1 MLSREQLIEEQQ
13 LRKLVRKA
21 IYKVYEKKQNQ
32 KTNEETKLRSIIQDL
47 IKEAASD
54 PEETPH
60 KSTGINVL
68 EGLLKKIVPVIE
80 IDFKKLTTAQEQRD
94 SYKAHILTAIENALA
109 PARVMDVA
117 PLDIEEQD
125 KINVNIEDDEE
136 EKFIDVRGEKEP
148 EEEEENKSDA
158 EKEGFAIS
166 GEDETGRDMAYS
178 TFKSIETQVVDAFDL
193 LSNNEDKELFYDYL
207 LTNVKL
213 YFDKFEEEMAVSV
226 EEPTTPEYEKAKKDN
241 EEDTIEEPT
250 EQEPADEEGEEDLDL
265 GDIADL

>member
-47 IKEAASD
+47 IKEAAGD

-68 EGLLKKIVPVIE
+68 EGLLKKIIPVIE

-109 PARVMDVA
+109 PARVNDIA
-117 PLDIEEQD
+117 PLDLSEQD
-125 KINVNIEDDEE
+125 NDVNITDADD
-136 EKFIDVRGEKEP
+136 EKFIDVHGETKP
-148 EEEEENKSDA
+148 EEEEESKSDA

-178 TFKSIETQVVDAFDL
+178 TFKSIETQVVEAFEL

-213 YFDKFEEEMAVSV
+213 YFDKFEEEMAVNLD
-226 EEPTTPEYEKAKKDN
+226 EPTTPEYEKAKKDN
-241 EEDTIEEPT
+241 EEETVEEPPR
-250 EQEPADEEGEEDLDL
+250 EEPEEGGLDL
-265 GDIADL
+265 GA

>member
-1 MLSREQLIEEQQ
+1 MLTREQLIEEQQ

-21 IYKVYEKKQNQ
+21 IYKVYERKQNQ
-32 KTNEETKLRSIIQDL
+32 KKNEDNQLRSIIQDL

-68 EGLLKKIVPVIE
+68 EGLLKKIIPVIE
-80 IDFKKLTTAQEQRD
+80 IDFKKLTTAQDQRD

-109 PARVMDVA
+109 PARVMDSA
-117 PLDIEEQD
+117 PLDLSEQD
-125 KINVNIEDDEE
+125 IDVNITDADD

-148 EEEEENKSDA
+148 EEEDENKSDA
-158 EKEGFAIS
+158 EKEGFALS

-207 LTNVKL
+207 ITNVKL
-213 YFDKFEEEMAVSV
+213 YFDKFEEEMAVNL

-241 EEDTIEEPT
+241 VEDTIEEP
-250 EQEPADEEGEEDLDL
+250 AGEEGGEEQDLA
-265 GDIADL
+265 DIAAL

>member
-47 IKEAASD
+47 IKEAAGD

-68 EGLLKKIVPVIE
+68 EGLLKKIIPVIE

-109 PARVMDVA
+109 PARVNDVA
-117 PLDIEEQD
+117 PLDLSEQD
-125 KINVNIEDDEE
+125 IDVNITDSDDD
-136 EKFIDVRGEKEP
+136 KFIDVRGETKPE

-158 EKEGFAIS
+158 EKEGFALS

-178 TFKSIETQVVDAFDL
+178 TFKSIETQVVEAFEL

-213 YFDKFEEEMAVSV
+213 YFDKFEEEMAVDL

-241 EEDTIEEPT
+241 EAETVEEP
-250 EQEPADEEGEEDLDL
+250 AGEEDADL
-265 GDIADL
+265 EDIANL

>member
-32 KTNEETKLRSIIQDL
+32 NTNEEIQLRHLIQDL
-47 IKEAASD
+47 ISEAAGD

-80 IDFKKLTTAQEQRD
+80 IDFKKLTTAQDQRD

-109 PARVMDVA
+109 PARVNDVA
-117 PLDIEEQD
+117 PLDLSEQD
-125 KINVNIEDDEE
+125 IDVNITDADD
-136 EKFIDVRGEKEP
+136 EKFIDVRGEKKPE

-158 EKEGFAIS
+158 EKEGFALDD
-166 GEDETGRDMAYS
+166 EDETGRDMAYS
-178 TFKSIETQVVDAFDL
+178 TFKSIETQIVEAFEL

-207 LTNVKL
+207 ITNVKL
-213 YFDKFEEEMAVSV
+213 YFDKFEQEMAVNR
-226 EEPTTPEYEKAKKDN
+226 EEPTTPEYEKAKKGN
-241 EEDTIEEPT
+241 AEDTIEDP
-250 EQEPADEEGEEDLDL
+250 PGEEEEPSDLE
-265 GDIADL
+265 DIANM